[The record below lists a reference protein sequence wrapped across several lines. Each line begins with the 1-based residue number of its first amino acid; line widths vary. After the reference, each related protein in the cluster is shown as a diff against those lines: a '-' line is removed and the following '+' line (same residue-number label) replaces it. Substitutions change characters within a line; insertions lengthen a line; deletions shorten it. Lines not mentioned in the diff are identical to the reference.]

1 MVTLLDQKP
10 QFYNLFKF
18 YLTWWGIHSLF
29 WDWTAEG
36 AKFDLNQKTLES
48 QTVRRNVKVWPFKWK
63 LLFSVHSIGT
73 ACIITEE
80 SSGMTTQ
87 MKSLDECSWWVF
99 ILVLNRANFLSI
111 CFLLL
116 FLDREMLPCSE
127 RLTFRH
133 HWSHFSRHRLICRQF
148 LISELPFISVS
159 KSLRKAHAFI
169 PTLHVNKTANFH
181 IKGFTQALAL
191 KQRRKASENWAIP
204 LIWLNQCN
212 WEMCVD
218 KID

>member
-1 MVTLLDQKP
+1 M
-10 QFYNLFKF
+10 
-18 YLTWWGIHSLF
+18 S
-29 WDWTAEG
+29 A
-36 AKFDLNQKTLES
+36 
-48 QTVRRNVKVWPFKWK
+48 
-63 LLFSVHSIGT
+63 
-73 ACIITEE
+73 
-80 SSGMTTQ
+80 
-87 MKSLDECSWWVF
+87 LDECSWWVF

-212 WEMCVD
+212 CRNVCRQNWLNQRSPANLRTGAWTTKRKESKMSRFPLPALEALSMSGALRKYVMRMFVGIFNSKKYHD
-218 KID
+218 IR